1 MLGSAATRLPAQNV
15 SFYRSPEVDALLLQ
29 AQAETDRAKRAA
41 LYEQA
46 QVLVHRDAPWVPIA
60 HMTQLFAFAR
70 RVHGYPM
77 HPTGKVRLRT
87 VWIEP
92 GA

>member
-1 MLGSAATRLPAQNV
+1 MT
-15 SFYRSPEVDALLLQ
+15 AL
-29 AQAETDRAKRAA
+29 T
-41 LYEQA
+41 
-46 QVLVHRDAPWVPIA
+46 
-60 HMTQLFAFAR
+60 AFQG

-87 VWIEP
+87 VWLEP